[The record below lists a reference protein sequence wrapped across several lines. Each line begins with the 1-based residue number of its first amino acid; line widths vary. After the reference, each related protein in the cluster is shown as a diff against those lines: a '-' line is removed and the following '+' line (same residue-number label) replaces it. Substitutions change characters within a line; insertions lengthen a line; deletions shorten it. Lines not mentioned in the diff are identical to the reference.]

1 MTDFT
6 IHDIDTAPERA
17 GPGLRGAQQK
27 LGFIPNM
34 MAILAESPA
43 TLEGYQAVQGALA
56 TSSFSAAEQQFVA
69 LAVSV
74 ANGCTYCV
82 PAYTMMSEKAGV
94 PEQAIEAVRDGT
106 AIEDERFSALGVFT
120 QLVVD
125 KRGRVSD
132 SEVEAFL
139 DAGFTKAQVLEVI
152 LGAAF
157 KLISNYTNHITEMPL
172 DEAFQSYRW
181 DGQKAA

>member
-17 GPGLRGAQQK
+17 GAALRTAQQK

-34 MAILAESPA
+34 MAVLAESPA
-43 TLEGYQAVQGALA
+43 ALEGYQAVQGALA
-56 TSSFSAAEQQFVA
+56 SSSFSAAEQHFVA

-74 ANGCTYCV
+74 VNGCTYCV
-82 PAYTMMSEKAGV
+82 PAYSMMAAKSGV
-94 PEQAIEAVRDGT
+94 PQQAIDAVRDGQP
-106 AIEDERFSALGVFT
+106 IDDGHLSALGDFT
-120 QLVVD
+120 HAVVE
-125 KRGRVSD
+125 KRGRVTD
-132 SEVEAFL
+132 EEVKAFL

-152 LGAAF
+152 LAAAF
-157 KLISNYTNHITEMPL
+157 KLISNYTNHVADIPL
-172 DEAFQSYRW
+172 DEAFQPYLW

>member
-17 GPGLRGAQQK
+17 GAALRTAQQK

-34 MAILAESPA
+34 MAVLAESPA
-43 TLEGYQAVQGALA
+43 ALEGYQAVQGALA
-56 TSSFSAAEQQFVA
+56 TSSFSTAEQHFVA

-74 ANGCTYCV
+74 VNGCTYCV
-82 PAYTMMSEKAGV
+82 PAYSLMAAKSGA
-94 PEQAIEAVRDGT
+94 PQQAVDAVRDGQP
-106 AIEDERFSALGVFT
+106 IDDGRLSALRDFT
-120 QLVVD
+120 QAVVE
-125 KRGRVSD
+125 KRGRVAEE
-132 SEVEAFL
+132 EVKAFL

-152 LGAAF
+152 LAAAF
-157 KLISNYTNHITEMPL
+157 KLISNYTNHIADIPL
-172 DEAFQSYRW
+172 DEPFQPYRW

>member
-17 GPGLRGAQQK
+17 GAALRTAQQK

-34 MAILAESPA
+34 MAVLAESPA
-43 TLEGYQAVQGALA
+43 ALEGYQAVQGALA
-56 TSSFSAAEQQFVA
+56 TGGFSAAEQHFLA

-82 PAYTMMSEKAGV
+82 PVYSMFSAKSGV
-94 PEQAIEAVRDGT
+94 PQQAIDALRDGKS
-106 AIEDERFSALGVFT
+106 IDDERFSALRDFT
-120 QLVVD
+120 HAIVEKQ
-125 KRGRVSD
+125 GRVSEP
-132 SEVEAFL
+132 EVKTFL

-152 LGAAF
+152 LAAAF
-157 KLISNYTNHITEMPL
+157 KLISNYTNHVADIPL
-172 DEAFQSYRW
+172 DEAFQAYRW
-181 DGQKAA
+181 DGEKAA